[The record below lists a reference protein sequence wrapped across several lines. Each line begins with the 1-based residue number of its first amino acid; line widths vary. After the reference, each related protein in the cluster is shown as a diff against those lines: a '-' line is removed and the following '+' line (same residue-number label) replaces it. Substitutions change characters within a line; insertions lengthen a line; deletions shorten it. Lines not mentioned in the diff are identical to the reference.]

1 MAETWRRWRGTQEL
15 RLMTVLLA
23 IGAVLWVATPGFG
36 SAQNLMDMLTS
47 SAFTAILATGLL
59 MVLVAGGVD
68 ISFAATA
75 SITQYVAL
83 SLANQGHLG
92 WVGLLL
98 VAVVL
103 GALLGLVNALLVT
116 TLGLSSI
123 IVTIA
128 TQSLYYGLLMA
139 ATNGQDIFAL
149 PAWFNDGLHWVFHVD
164 AHGGEHALNLQIVAL
179 ALVCGFT
186 GWLLTRTSIGRQ
198 IFAMGGNP
206 EAARRVGFPVF
217 RLNLLV
223 YGFMGA
229 VAGLASLVHAQL
241 VQSVSP
247 SALVG
252 RELDVLAAVV
262 LGGASLNGGIG
273 SVPGTLLGVALLA
286 VLQNGLTLLGV
297 SSYWSQLCTGGVIL
311 AAVVMMAHQ
320 GRRPMARSKAEAA

>member
-1 MAETWRRWRGTQEL
+1 MADFLRGWRHSQEL
-15 RLMTVLLA
+15 RLLA
-23 IGAVLWVATPGFG
+23 VIAAMGAVLAVVTPGFA

-47 SAFTAILATGLL
+47 SAFTGILAVGLL
-59 MVLVAGGVD
+59 VVLIAGGVD

-83 SLANQGHLG
+83 TLANQGMLG
-92 WVGLLL
+92 WPGVVAVAIGLGGLLG
-98 VAVVL
+98 VI
-103 GALLGLVNALLVT
+103 NALLVT

-128 TQSLYYGLLMA
+128 TQSLFYGLLMTF
-139 ATNGQDIFAL
+139 TNGQDIFAL
-149 PAWFNDGLHWVFHVD
+149 PDWFNAGLHWGIHVD
-164 AHGGEHALNLQIVAL
+164 AQGGEQALNLQIVL
-179 ALVCGFT
+179 LVVVGLLT
-186 GWLLTRTSIGRQ
+186 SWLLTRTSIGRQ
-198 IFAMGGNP
+198 VFAMGGNP
-206 EAARRVGFPVF
+206 EAARRIGFPVF

-273 SVPGTLLGVALLA
+273 SVSGTLLGVALLA

-297 SSYWSQLCTGGVIL
+297 SSYWSQLCTGSVII

-320 GRRPMARSKAEAA
+320 QQQTIHRKKAALT

>member
-1 MAETWRRWRGTQEL
+1 MAELWRTWRNTQEL
-15 RLMTVLLA
+15 RLLAVVLAMGTVLAL
-23 IGAVLWVATPGFG
+23 VTPGFA
-36 SAQNLMDMLTS
+36 SAQNLMDMLTT
-47 SAFTAILATGLL
+47 SAFTGILAVGLL
-59 MVLVAGGVD
+59 VVLIAGGVD

-83 SLANQGHLG
+83 TLANQGHLG
-92 WVGLLL
+92 WSGMVL
-98 VAVVL
+98 VAL
-103 GALLGLVNALLVT
+103 AIGSLLGVINALLVT

-128 TQSLYYGLLMA
+128 TQSLFYGLLMA
-139 ATNGQDIFAL
+139 LTNGQDIFSL
-149 PAWFNDGLHWVFHVD
+149 PDWFNAGLHWVVHLD
-164 AHGGEHALNLQIVAL
+164 PSGNEQALNLQTVL
-179 ALVCGFT
+179 LLTVSVCI

-206 EAARRVGFPVF
+206 EAARRIGFPVF

-286 VLQNGLTLLGV
+286 VLQNGLALLGV
-297 SSYWSQLCTGGVIL
+297 SSYWSQLCTGGVII

-320 GRRPMARSKAEAA
+320 QQALNRKKADLA